1 MFTKEE
7 YTKLYLPGF
16 DVELMYLTHP
26 YETII
31 GGKKTNINTK
41 TLPAYRELII
51 LKKSTIHKKI
61 AIYIDERFNTIKWE
75 KQADVLPNNDLNS
88 DVVDWLVSKYL
99 ELRKSDFRYGNWEK
113 NGINP
118 TICIFLEDFLDY
130 LKDDIRNFKINKL
143 LNEKK

>member
-1 MFTKEE
+1 MKKMFTKEE

-61 AIYIDERFNTIKWE
+61 AIYIDERFNTIS
-75 KQADVLPNNDLNS
+75 NDLNS

-99 ELRKSDFRYGNWEK
+99 ELKKSDFRYGNWEE

-143 LNEKK
+143 LNEEK